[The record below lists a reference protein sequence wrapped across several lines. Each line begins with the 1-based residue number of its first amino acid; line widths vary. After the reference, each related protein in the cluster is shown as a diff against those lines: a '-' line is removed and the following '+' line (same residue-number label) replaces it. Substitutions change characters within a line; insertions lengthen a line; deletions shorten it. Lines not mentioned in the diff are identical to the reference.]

1 MVNSDSEDDTT
12 NVIITPNMRDYFDCD
27 ISLAELAWLEKKH
40 ITNTFMSLTE
50 LTEEIK
56 GYNNSTEIV
65 PANDLVNAVLLLKK
79 LNTKVKDMKIQN
91 TDLEQRLKKY
101 TNGENHK
108 RYYEKNKEKIKETGA
123 SYLEKLRIENPEKIK
138 EYSHRAYLNQK
149 KKKLE
154 KEAELLKEMA
164 NRVL

>member
-1 MVNSDSEDDTT
+1 MINSDSDDDTK
-12 NVIITPNMRDYFDCD
+12 NVITPPNMRNYFECD
-27 ISLAELAWLEKKH
+27 LSFSEIAWLEKKH
-40 ITNTFMSLTE
+40 ITNAFISSTV
-50 LTEEIK
+50 LTEEITE
-56 GYNNSTEIV
+56 YNNNSDNIPT
-65 PANDLVNAVLLLKK
+65 NDLINAVHLLKK
-79 LNTKVKDMKIQN
+79 LNAQIKNLKTQN
-91 TDLEQRLKKY
+91 TELEQRLKKY

-123 SYLEKLRIENPEKIK
+123 SYLEKLKIENPGKIK

-154 KEAELLKEMA
+154 KESELLKETA

>member
-1 MVNSDSEDDTT
+1 MSDSDDDTK
-12 NVIITPNMRDYFDCD
+12 NVMTAPIMRDYFDCLL
-27 ISLAELAWLEKKH
+27 SLVEIAWLEKKH
-40 ITNTFMSLTE
+40 ITLAFMSSTE

-56 GYNNSTEIV
+56 DYNNNTEMV
-65 PANDLVNAVLLLKK
+65 PANDLINAVHLLKK
-79 LNTKVKDMKIQN
+79 LNAQIKDMKIQN
-91 TDLEQRLKKY
+91 MELEQRLKKY

-123 SYLEKLRIENPEKIK
+123 SYLEKLKIENPEKIK

-154 KEAELLKEMA
+154 KEAELLKETA